1 MLTQFSLEFFEENN
15 LLHLHTINQIR
26 WHVFMYTR
34 TYKLYL
40 SRPTYL
46 RHSHS
51 PQFLSQLQKASLK
64 SKFTETRLLLGL
76 IFYDTAA
83 VCGNPHVIFSLRFN
97 EHLGFMETQ
106 FSVRMIFFIVAVA
119 STRRTA
125 SRKAFFARIFL
136 AALLQ
141 FRSWWNIMIT
151 SVVMGWRACPKRS
164 SRWSESWIV
173 RTLARFPSRDLRGQ

>member
-51 PQFLSQLQKASLK
+51 PQLRSQLQKASLK

-97 EHLGFMETQ
+97 EHLSDLWKPNLAFGWYFSSSLWQARGGLHRGKRFLLGFSLQ
-106 FSVRMIFFIVAVA
+106 RCSN
-119 STRRTA
+119 S
-125 SRKAFFARIFL
+125 ARDEIL
-136 AALLQ
+136 
-141 FRSWWNIMIT
+141 W
-151 SVVMGWRACPKRS
+151 
-164 SRWSESWIV
+164 
-173 RTLARFPSRDLRGQ
+173 